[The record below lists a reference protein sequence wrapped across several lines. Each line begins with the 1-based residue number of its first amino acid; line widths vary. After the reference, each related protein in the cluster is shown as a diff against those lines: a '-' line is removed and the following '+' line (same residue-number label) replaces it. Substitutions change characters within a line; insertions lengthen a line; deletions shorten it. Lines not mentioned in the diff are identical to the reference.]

1 MGEMYELATEMAT
14 IAREQGLNMVLVLRK
29 DGTFQMTMAD
39 PITEDRPADAETA
52 L

>member
-1 MGEMYELATEMAT
+1 MGKLYDLAIEMAT
-14 IAREQGLNMVLVLRK
+14 VAKEENLSLVLILRK

-39 PITEDRPADAETA
+39 PITEDRPADADTA